1 MSADEFLKVQRDIED
16 AQVPRR
22 AHPKGWEPGV
32 DTAAGVVTVQ
42 GDENPPQDWSHILW
56 NLGLDPQAWEVDD
69 SQPVQ
74 VRSWDNHEKRLFYY
88 RAVVRPKQTGDR
100 VDVERLIKEIK
111 RRKPPA
117 PKQPLEERALVVC
130 LADWQAGKGDHG
142 GVEQLIGRLLALKA
156 AVPARVR
163 ELARVGRP
171 VSQIVVS
178 GMGDMVESCDGHY
191 AQQTF
196 GVELD
201 RRQQV
206 KLVRR
211 MLVEMLADWAKLP
224 ARMVVLAVPG
234 NHGENRKNGRSYTT
248 FDDNADLEVFEQAAE
263 ILRANPDAYQHVS
276 FVIPEGDMTVTLDV
290 CGTIVTWAHGH
301 QFGGSGLPLAK
312 ARSWW
317 QGKMAAMHPAGDSS
331 ILVYGHWHHA
341 QLLQDGPRTI
351 MGCPSNDGG
360 SRWFEEQGGP
370 TTACGTLTF
379 VCEGGGWS
387 DYAIL

>member
-1 MSADEFLKVQRDIED
+1 MSTEFLDTQRDIED
-16 AQVPRR
+16 ARRPVR
-22 AHPKGWEPGV
+22 AHPKGWEPGI
-32 DTAAGVVTVQ
+32 DTAAGTITTVTDVST
-42 GDENPPQDWSHILW
+42 PPQDWSHILW
-56 NLGLDPQAWEVDD
+56 NLGLDPKAWEVDE

-88 RAVVRPKQTGDR
+88 RAVVRPRTGHDR
-100 VDVERLIKEIK
+100 VDVEQLIREIK

-130 LADWQAGKGDHG
+130 LADWQAGKPDHG
-142 GVEQLIGRLLALKA
+142 GYEALIGRLLHLKA

-163 ELARVGRP
+163 ELAKAGRP
-171 VSQIVVS
+171 VSQIVVA
-178 GMGDMVESCDGHY
+178 GMGDLVEGCDGHY

-201 RRQQV
+201 RRQQI

-248 FDDNADLEVFEQAAE
+248 FDDSADLEVFEQAAE
-263 ILRANPDAYQHVS
+263 ILQANPDAYQHVS
-276 FVIPEGDMTVTLDV
+276 FVIPSGDMTVTLDV
-290 CGTIVTWAHGH
+290 AGTIVTWAHGH

-312 ARSWW
+312 ARNWW
-317 QGKMAAMHPAGDSS
+317 KGKMAAMHPAGDSS
-331 ILVYGHWHHA
+331 VICYAHWHHL

-351 MGCPSNDGG
+351 MGCPSLDGG

-379 VCEGGGWS
+379 VCEGGGWR
-387 DYAIL
+387 DLAVL

>member
-1 MSADEFLKVQRDIED
+1 MSTEFLDTQRDIED
-16 AQVPRR
+16 ARRPVR
-22 AHPKGWEPGV
+22 AHPKGWEPGI
-32 DTAAGVVTVQ
+32 DTAAGTITTVTDVST
-42 GDENPPQDWSHILW
+42 PPQDWSHILW
-56 NLGLDPQAWEVDD
+56 NLGLDPKAWEVDE

-88 RAVVRPKQTGDR
+88 RAVVRPASGHEKP
-100 VDVERLIKEIK
+100 DVEALIKEIK
-111 RRKPPA
+111 RRRPKA
-117 PKQPLEERALVVC
+117 PTDVLEERALVVC
-130 LADWQAGKGDHG
+130 LADWQAGKPDHG
-142 GVEQLIGRLLALKA
+142 GYEALIERLLDVKA
-156 AVPARVR
+156 KVPARLR
-163 ELARVGRP
+163 ELARAGRP
-171 VSQIVVS
+171 VSHLYVV
-178 GMGDMVESCDGHY
+178 GMGDMVEACDGHY

-201 RRQQV
+201 RRQQI

-211 MLVEMLADWAKLP
+211 MLVTMLADWARHP
-224 ARMVVLAVPG
+224 AKVVVAAVPG
-234 NHGENRKNGRSYTT
+234 NHGENRRNGKSYTT

-263 ILRANPDAYQHVS
+263 ILQANPEAYGHLS
-276 FVIPEGDMTVTLDV
+276 WVIPQGDMTVTLDV

-317 QGKMAAMHPAGDSS
+317 QGKMAAQHPAGDATV
-331 ILVYGHWHHA
+331 LVYGHYHHL

-370 TTACGTLTF
+370 TTACGTLSF
-379 VCEGGGWS
+379 VCEGGGWR
-387 DYAIL
+387 DLAVL